1 MREWTKQ
8 LVVPLEIAGMRIDNF
23 LVRQFPDL
31 SRSRCQQL
39 IRGGLVRVNG
49 VVVAK
54 PSFILKGGEQVT
66 VHLPE
71 PEPTDL
77 LPEPAFV
84 PVLYEDDDF
93 LVVDKPRGMVVHP
106 GAGVRRGTLV
116 NALLAM
122 GISLSDIAGSER
134 RGIVHRLDKG
144 TSGVMVVAKTNF
156 AHLHLSRQFSEH
168 TVDKRYLAVVVGEP
182 AFEHQVIAAPLLRH
196 PDDPER
202 FTVATRPLPQAVDA
216 VTELWVRERFDR
228 FALLEVR
235 PITGRTHQIR
245 VHLQHLGLPVA
256 GDETYNGRAK
266 ALRVAREQ
274 KWREVERLLSAM
286 RGHALHSWRLTFT
299 HPRTGEP
306 LTFEAPI
313 PSDMAELLTQ
323 LRRFSSSRQP

>member
-182 AFEHQVIAAPLLRH
+182 ATP
-196 PDDPER
+196 
-202 FTVATRPLPQAVDA
+202 TATRRFCKLCSPRNGN
-216 VTELWVRERFDR
+216 RERR
-228 FALLEVR
+228 A
-235 PITGRTHQIR
+235 TGNRS
-245 VHLQHLGLPVA
+245 PP
-256 GDETYNGRAK
+256 K
-266 ALRVAREQ
+266 AAQRM
-274 KWREVERLLSAM
+274 S
-286 RGHALHSWRLTFT
+286 
-299 HPRTGEP
+299 
-306 LTFEAPI
+306 
-313 PSDMAELLTQ
+313 PSSLTQ
-323 LRRFSSSRQP
+323 WVQ